1 MSQKDEGI
9 NIERSNIW
17 KSEAKTNVVMTPIDG
32 KIVRY
37 VRPTNEGQNQE
48 KK

>member
-17 KSEAKTNVVMTPIDG
+17 KSEAKTNVVMTPIDS
-32 KIVRY
+32 KIVWCA
-37 VRPTNEGQNQE
+37 RPTNEGQNQE